1 MAYRIMVITADFG
14 SAHQGS
20 IPCGPVSL
28 TKRLYNMNDLF
39 VAITAILGVVA
50 LFVLFSLLLAFPV
63 MWLWNW
69 LMPVIFKLP
78 TLTVWQAWGLNVLTS
93 FLFKS
98 SHISSNKK

>member
-1 MAYRIMVITADFG
+1 MVITADFG

-28 TKRLYNMNDLF
+28 TKRLYNMSDLF
-39 VAITAILGVVA
+39 VAITTILGVLA
-50 LFVLFSLLLAFPV
+50 LLVIFSLLLALPV

-78 TLTVWQAWGLNVLTS
+78 TLTVWQAWGLNVLCG

-98 SHISSNKK
+98 SYTNTNNKK